1 MYSVVT
7 MRRLAHQYACF
18 CLYLS
23 SDGYLHMCMQW
34 SKIKVITIQTH
45 NINGNYFTVL
55 RGLKSVKN
63 LHRKAWCLSAT
74 K

>member
-1 MYSVVT
+1 
-7 MRRLAHQYACF
+7 
-18 CLYLS
+18 
-23 SDGYLHMCMQW
+23 MQW